1 MPAVE
6 PDVATTKVADS
17 VATHGE
23 RRSSLIPVLQ
33 DLQEEFDYLPR
44 ESLESLAERL
54 RLPLSE
60 VLRVAT
66 FYAAL
71 SLEPRGEHLIT
82 VCTGTAC
89 HVRGAATILERLED
103 ALGIEAGRTTPD
115 QRFTLQTVNCL
126 GACALGPLIS
136 VDGKYYGKLNASR
149 LAAVME
155 EIGVGRNRAED

>member
-54 RLPLSE
+54 QLPLSE